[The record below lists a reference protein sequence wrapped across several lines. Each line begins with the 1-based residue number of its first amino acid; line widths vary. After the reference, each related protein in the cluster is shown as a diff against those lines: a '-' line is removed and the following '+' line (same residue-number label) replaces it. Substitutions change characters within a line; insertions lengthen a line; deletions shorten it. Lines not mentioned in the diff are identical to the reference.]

1 MPVPKDA
8 SPYKASLTRR
18 QFLFHEMRVTARL
31 MALGLSDQEIVKQ
44 IMNDNLFQY
53 PTEKFSGDSKAS
65 AMNRALR
72 KFEWKSFSASEIK
85 S

>member
-1 MPVPKDA
+1 MGDKNEMWLEP
-8 SPYKASLTRR
+8 RGI
-18 QFLFHEMRVTARL
+18 FLN
-31 MALGLSDQEIVKQ
+31 SDPNM
-44 IMNDNLFQY
+44 MNKIDKSFLY
-53 PTEKFSGDSKAS
+53 PTERFSGDSKAS